1 MRAHF
6 QWRFLQVLPILM
18 ILMILQAPLTG
29 TRAQETFRGVHV
41 YYKFENDFLSFDIK
55 GTDKY
60 YSGGNRIGINF
71 PGKKKPDVLHAISF
85 NVEIYTARGISRTV
99 DMLTIDDYPYSG
111 ISYLAY
117 RQSRLSKDKRNL
129 FSFGTSVGLTGSQ
142 SYGREMQ
149 SLMHKLIHYRLPM
162 GWDGQ
167 IELGTMLQVSGEH
180 THSWYSGRSI
190 KFNTIASME
199 WGTLFNRVMVGTEV
213 KIGRNGFPFNEYDLQ
228 ILPSLNG
235 KRSGLNAFLRPTLTG
250 VVYNKMLE
258 AQNGNLSVENG
269 RYGKRDIQR
278 VVAGFSL
285 GASWYSRR
293 MGISLVQY
301 ANSREFRAA
310 GAHKYVAVDIIWR
323 FGGR

>member
-1 MRAHF
+1 MRSHF
-6 QWRFLQVLPILM
+6 QWRLLQVLPF
-18 ILMILQAPLTG
+18 LMILQAPMMG
-29 TRAQETFRGVHV
+29 ARAQETFRGVHV
-41 YYKFENDFLSFDIK
+41 YYKFENDFLSFDTK

-60 YSGGNRIGINF
+60 YSGGNRIGIIF
-71 PGKKKPDVLHAISF
+71 PGKKKPCVLHAISL
-85 NVEIYTARGISRTV
+85 NAEIYTARGISRTGDV
-99 DMLTIDDYPYSG
+99 LTIDDYPYSG

-129 FSFGTSVGLTGSQ
+129 FSFGASAGFTGSQ

-149 SLMHKLIHYRLPM
+149 NMMHKLIHYRLPL

-167 IELGTMLQVSGEH
+167 IELGAMLQVSGEH

-199 WGTLFNRVMVGTEV
+199 WGTIFNRLMLGAEV
-213 KIGRNGFPFNEYDLQ
+213 KIGRNGFAFNEYDLQ

-258 AQNGNLSVENG
+258 AQNGKLSVENG

-285 GASWYSRR
+285 GASWYSKR
-293 MGISLVQY
+293 MGISLVQH
-301 ANSREFRAA
+301 ANGREFRAA
-310 GAHKYVAVDIIWR
+310 GAHKYGEVNIIWS

>member
-1 MRAHF
+1 MRAYF
-6 QWRFLQVLPILM
+6 QWRLLQVLPVLV
-18 ILMILQAPLTG
+18 ILQAPLMG
-29 TRAQETFRGVHV
+29 TWAQETFRGVHV
-41 YYKFENDFLSFDIK
+41 YYKFENDFLSFDTK
-55 GTDKY
+55 GTDRY

-71 PGKKKPDVLHAISF
+71 RGKKKPDVLHAIRL
-85 NVEIYTARGISRTV
+85 NAEIYTARGISRTV

-111 ISYLAY
+111 ISYLTY

-129 FSFGTSVGLTGSQ
+129 FSLGASAGLTGSH

-149 SLMHKLIHYRLPM
+149 NMMHKLIQYRLPL

-167 IELGTMLQVSGEH
+167 IELGTMLQVKGEH
-180 THSWYSGRSI
+180 THSWYSGRSL
-190 KFNTIASME
+190 KFNTVASME

-213 KIGRNGFPFNEYDLQ
+213 KIGRNGFAFNEYDLQ
-228 ILPSLNG
+228 ILPSLTG
-235 KRSGLNAFLRPTLTG
+235 KRSGLSVFLRPTITG

-258 AQNGNLSVENG
+258 AQNGKLSVENG
-269 RYGKRDIQR
+269 RYEKRDIQR

-293 MGISLVQY
+293 MGISLVQH
-301 ANSREFRAA
+301 ANGREFRAA
-310 GAHKYVAVDIIWR
+310 GPHKYGEVDIIWR